1 MAMKIGLFLG
11 DLGSADAAVRE
22 AVAAERD
29 GFDSVWYAQIFRI
42 DALTA
47 IALAGKET
55 ERIELG
61 TSVVPVYPRHPH
73 ALAQQA
79 ATVQSVCG
87 GRFVLGLGLSHHP
100 VVEGMWGLSYEQPA
114 RYMREYLSVV
124 RPLLS
129 EGRVAFSGEV
139 FRVNAGLQIDNL
151 PPTPIVIAAL
161 APVMLRI
168 AGELAEGTVTWMT
181 GVKTIEAHI
190 APRIRAAAKAAG
202 RSAPRVC
209 VGLPIAVTDDVAGAR
224 SRAAQLFQIY
234 GQLPNYRRVLDREGA
249 EGPADV
255 AIVGSEQDVE
265 RQLRAL
271 AAAGATDIVA
281 APFPA
286 DDKSVPR
293 TRELL
298 KSLVGKI

>member
-1 MAMKIGLFLG
+1 MKIGLFLG
-11 DLGSADAAVRE
+11 DQGSTGEAVRE

-29 GFDSVWYAQIFRI
+29 GFASAWYAQIFRI

-47 IALAGKET
+47 IALAGRET

-87 GRFVLGLGLSHHP
+87 GRFVLGIGLSHHP
-100 VVEGMWGLSYEQPA
+100 VVEGMWGLSYEKPA
-114 RYMREYLSVV
+114 RYMREYLSVL

-129 EGRVAFSGEV
+129 EGRVGVRGVV
-139 FRVNAGLQIDNL
+139 FRVNAGLQIDNV

-161 APVMLRI
+161 APVMLRL

-181 GVKTIEAHI
+181 GVKTIETHI
-190 APRIRAAAKAAG
+190 APRIRAAAEAAG
-202 RSAPRVC
+202 RPAPRVC
-209 VGLPIAVTDDVAGAR
+209 VALPIAVTDDVAGAR
-224 SRAAQLFQIY
+224 ARAAQLFQIY
-234 GQLPNYRRVLDREGA
+234 GQLPNYRRVLDRERA

-255 AIVGSEQDVE
+255 VILGSEKEVE
-265 RQLRAL
+265 QQIRAL
-271 AAAGATDIVA
+271 ATAGATDLVA
-281 APFPA
+281 APFPG
-286 DDKSVPR
+286 DDKSSMPR
-293 TRELL
+293 THELL
-298 KSLVGKI
+298 KGLVGKT